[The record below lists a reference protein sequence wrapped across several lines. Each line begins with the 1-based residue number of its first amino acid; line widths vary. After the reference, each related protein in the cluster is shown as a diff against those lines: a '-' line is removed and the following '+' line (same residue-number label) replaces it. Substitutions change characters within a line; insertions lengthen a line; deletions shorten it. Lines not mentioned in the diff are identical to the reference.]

1 MMRIV
6 LVEDD
11 HWVAGFIQKGQES
24 EQYGVDIATDGR
36 GAIEM
41 GSTQS
46 YDLIL
51 LDVMLPIIDGFE
63 VCR

>member
-1 MMRIV
+1 MLRIL

-11 HWVAGFIQKGQES
+11 HWVAGFMQTGLES
-24 EQYGVDIATDGR
+24 EQYEVDIATDGR

-51 LDVMLPIIDGFE
+51 LDVMLPIIDGF
-63 VCR
+63 